1 MSTFTTTIVAAEG
14 AILGLS
20 TAAQN
25 LARSVTEHNRFCTVE
40 SGFEFASG
48 LTAYSYYA
56 GKFFDVLFTIETIFT
71 VNIPF
76 LINIALVP
84 LKHFLGF
91 AGIVSNAFR
100 AVKESL
106 SLYRQHQFLKIFE
119 KHAWKGSDTRN
130 VLAGTIEHFDDPK
143 FQEAL
148 PEKFKTIIAGKK
160 PLLERLLKKIDSGDQ
175 KAAEIADKLFAH
187 WTARNI
193 RDKLAEIANLSE
205 LELERALPV
214 WLYTDIA
221 NQGGQAYLTKL
232 LTKVDK
238 GNPKAIDEATKL
250 LNTMRLYAT
259 EKSCVHILKLAG
271 AIIGALA
278 CVGFFIAAP
287 LPFTFFFLFFI
298 GVFAAGAYMYNS
310 GVVENRNGGFSLKL
324 CVPEFVRN
332 GAFDLRNYLRNSP
345 AKIKAW
351 INSKK
356 TKVLTP
362 HPFFEKRVEIARHEM
377 YKIEKSAIH
386 VEKRARFDTER
397 LQRLSRLATKGILL
411 RAS

>member
-1 MSTFTTTIVAAEG
+1 MSTITNTIVAAEG

-25 LARSVTEHNRFCTVE
+25 LVRSVTENNRFCTVE
-40 SGFEFASG
+40 SGFEFAGG

-56 GKFFDVLFTIETIFT
+56 GKFFDVLFTIENIFT
-71 VNIPF
+71 INIPF
-76 LINIALVP
+76 LMHIALLP
-84 LKHFLGF
+84 LKHFLGV
-91 AGIVSNAFR
+91 AGIIGNTFR

-130 VLAGTIEHFDDPK
+130 VLAGTIEHFGEPE

-148 PEKFKTIIAGKK
+148 PEKFKKIIAGKK
-160 PLLERLLKKIDSGDQ
+160 PLLEKLLQKIDSGDQ
-175 KAAEIADKLFAH
+175 KAAQKAEQLFAR

-193 RDKLAEIANLSE
+193 RDKLAEIATLST

-214 WLYTDIA
+214 WLNTDIA
-221 NQGGQAYLTKL
+221 NQGGQAYLNKL
-232 LTKVDK
+232 LTKVDQ
-238 GNPKAIDEATKL
+238 GNQKAIDEATKL
-250 LNTMRLYAT
+250 LNTMQKYAT
-259 EKSCVHILKLAG
+259 KKAVFISSKLPVQLSARLH
-271 AIIGALA
+271 ALDSSL
-278 CVGFFIAAP
+278 P
-287 LPFTFFFLFFI
+287 PLLPFTFFFLFFI
-298 GVFAAGAYMYNS
+298 GVFSAGAYMYNS
-310 GVVENRNGGFSLKL
+310 GVVENRNGGFSLKH

-332 GAFDLRNYLRNSP
+332 AAFDLSNSP

-356 TKVLTP
+356 PKVLTT
-362 HPFFEKRVEIARHEM
+362 HPFFEKRNEL
-377 YKIEKSAIH
+377 
-386 VEKRARFDTER
+386 EKRAR
-397 LQRLSRLATKGILL
+397 LATRGILL

>member
-1 MSTFTTTIVAAEG
+1 MSTITNTIVAVEG

-25 LARSVTEHNRFCTVE
+25 LVRSVTEHNRFCTVE
-40 SGFEFASG
+40 SGFEFAGG

-56 GKFFDVLFTIETIFT
+56 GKFLDVLFTIENIFT
-71 VNIPF
+71 INIPF
-76 LINIALVP
+76 LIHIALLP
-84 LKHFLGF
+84 LKHFLGI
-91 AGIVSNAFR
+91 AGIIGNTFR

-130 VLAGTIEHFDDPK
+130 VLAGTIENFDEPK

-148 PEKFKTIIAGKK
+148 PEKFKKIIAGKK

-175 KAAEIADKLFAH
+175 EAAKLAEKIFAH

-193 RDKLAEIANLSE
+193 RDKLAEITALSA

-214 WLYTDIA
+214 WLNTDIA
-221 NQGGQAYLTKL
+221 DQGGQAYLSTL

-238 GNPKAIDEATKL
+238 GNPKAIDEATRL
-250 LNTMRLYAT
+250 LNTMQAYAI
-259 EKSCVHILKLAG
+259 EKSCVHILKIAG

-287 LPFTFFFLFFI
+287 LPFTFLFLFFI
-298 GVFAAGAYMYNS
+298 GVFSAGAYMYNS

-324 CVPEFVRN
+324 CVPEFIRN
-332 GAFDLRNYLRNSP
+332 LAFDISHSP
-345 AKIKAW
+345 VKIRAW
-351 INSKK
+351 INAKK
-356 TKVLTP
+356 PRIITP
-362 HPFFEKRVEIARHEM
+362 HPFFEKRIKIARHTVHAV
-377 YKIEKSAIH
+377 KKSAVR
-386 VEKRARFDTER
+386 VEKNSRFAAEL
-397 LQRLSRLATKGILL
+397 LQRRTRRVTRGILL
-411 RAS
+411 CASKVA

>member
-1 MSTFTTTIVAAEG
+1 MSTITDKLVAAEG
-14 AILGLS
+14 SILGLS

-25 LARSVTEHNRFCTVE
+25 LARSVSEHNRFCTIE
-40 SGFEFASG
+40 SGFDFAGG

-56 GKFFDVLFTIETIFT
+56 GKFFDVLPTIETIFN

-76 LINIALVP
+76 LIDIALVP

-91 AGIVSNAFR
+91 AGIISNTFR

-106 SLYRQHQFLKIFE
+106 SLYRQHEFLKIF
-119 KHAWKGSDTRN
+119 DN
-130 VLAGTIEHFDDPK
+130 VLAGTIEHFDQPG

-148 PEKFKTIIAGKK
+148 PEKFKKIIAGKK
-160 PLLERLLKKIDSGDQ
+160 PLLEKLLKKIDSPDQ
-175 KAAEIADKLFAH
+175 KVAEKAARLAEKVFAR

-193 RDKLAEIANLSE
+193 RDKLAEIATLSA

-221 NQGGQAYLTKL
+221 NQGQSYLSKL
-232 LTKVDK
+232 LKKVDK
-238 GNPKAIDEATKL
+238 GDPKAINEATKL
-250 LNTMRLYAT
+250 LNTMQAYAT
-259 EKSCVHILKLAG
+259 EKSCVHILKITG

-278 CVGFFIAAP
+278 CIGFFITTP

-298 GVFAAGAYMYNS
+298 GIFAAGSYMYNS

-332 GAFDLRNYLRNSP
+332 AAFDLSNYLRNSP

-351 INSKK
+351 IFSEK
-356 TKVLTP
+356 TKALTP
-362 HPFFEKRVEIARHEM
+362 HPFFEKRVEI
-377 YKIEKSAIH
+377 
-386 VEKRARFDTER
+386 
-397 LQRLSRLATKGILL
+397 SRLAAKSMLL